1 MTWEDFASWLSTLY
15 ALADRQLPTVF
26 EWINDVYRPAGITP
40 EEARAAVL
48 DLARSGTARARFFT
62 DVLGGVTEAAREARI
77 AALLAREHQQRA
89 SDETPGPESC
99 RDCRDT
105 GWCPVP
111 VPDDRKKP
119 GEQTEWVMTCRCA
132 AGVRLAAVCRDH
144 KGRAPASLAQYEA
157 YFAGLDW
164 RALLRRRKAEE
175 VARGRIA
182 GSTREWDQLTA
193 RLLARARGAR

>member
-1 MTWEDFASWLSTLY
+1 MTWDEFHAHFAALY
-15 ALADRQLPTVF
+15 GTPLAADRTV
-26 EWINDVYRPAGITP
+26 ETWISDVFDPCGITP
-40 EEARAAVL
+40 AEADAALVAMARAGIAGRANHVL
-48 DLARSGTARARFFT
+48 AQIHQF
-62 DVLGGVTEAAREARI
+62 VREARTHD
-77 AALLAREHQQRA
+77 LLLRERQQRRA
-89 SDETPGPESC
+89 DETPGPESC

-111 VPDDRKKP
+111 VPDDRLKP

-157 YFAGLDW
+157 HFAGLDW
-164 RALLRRRKAEE
+164 RALLRERKAEE

-182 GSTREWDQLTA
+182 GSTREWDRLTA
-193 RLLARARGAR
+193 RLLSRARR

>member
-1 MTWEDFASWLSTLY
+1 MTWAEFSSRIATLY
-15 ALADRQLPTVF
+15 ALPEKHLATVA
-26 EWINDVYRPAGITP
+26 EWIDDHYRRVGITP
-40 EEARAAVL
+40 DEAHAAVL
-48 DLARSGTARARFFT
+48 ALAQAGKARYFT
-62 DVLGGVTEAAREARI
+62 EVLAGVPEAVREVRV
-77 AALLAREHQQRA
+77 AALLARERQQRA

-111 VPDDRKKP
+111 VPDDRLKA

-157 YFAGLDW
+157 HFARLDW
-164 RALLRRRKAEE
+164 RALLRGRKAEE

-182 GSTREWDQLTA
+182 GSTREWDRLT
-193 RLLARARGAR
+193 